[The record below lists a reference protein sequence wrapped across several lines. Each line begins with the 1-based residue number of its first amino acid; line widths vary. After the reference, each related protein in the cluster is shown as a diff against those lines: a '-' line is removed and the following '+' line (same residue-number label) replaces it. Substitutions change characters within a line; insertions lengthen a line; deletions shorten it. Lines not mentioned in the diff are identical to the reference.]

1 MTMTRCEMTTKNS
14 HSIFLY
20 DLSTILL
27 ILLCPTLPI
36 NSANNKFAG
45 VGGGSLMDWQ
55 HIAKHVNQSLH
66 EEETNFILHFTN
78 NNFDLHDKDRT
89 NKQLRKSMMTMGTNN
104 GQF

>member
-1 MTMTRCEMTTKNS
+1 MTMTRYKKFSQYFSLRFKYYFTYTT
-14 HSIFLY
+14 
-20 DLSTILL
+20 
-27 ILLCPTLPI
+27 
-36 NSANNKFAG
+36 NKFAG